1 MMDANKRNFLTAMI
15 PMVLGAPLGLFS
27 SAGVAY
33 AQNGLP
39 SRPEPAQSPGAP
51 KLDQPM
57 PSDGVKPNS
66 KEAKDILKQNQRQ
79 IAENVE
85 RIYKLAEELKDE
97 VEKTDATNTLSLP
110 MVQKAE
116 QIEKLAKQV
125 KNLARGG

>member
-1 MMDANKRNFLTAMI
+1 MDANKRNFLTAII
-15 PMVLGAPLGLFS
+15 PLALGVPLGLFS
-27 SAGVAY
+27 GSSIAC
-33 AQNGLP
+33 AQTGLP
-39 SRPEPAQSPGAP
+39 ARPEPAQNPGPP

-57 PSDGVKPNS
+57 PSDEIKPNS
-66 KEAKDILKQNQRQ
+66 KEAKDILKENQRQ
-79 IAENVE
+79 ITENVE

-110 MVQKAE
+110 MIQKAE

>member
-1 MMDANKRNFLTAMI
+1 MMDANKRNFLTVMI
-15 PMVLGAPLGLFS
+15 PMALGVPLGLFS
-27 SAGVAY
+27 SGIAS

-39 SRPEPAQSPGAP
+39 ARPEPAQNPVAP
-51 KLDQPM
+51 KISQPM
-57 PSDGVKPNS
+57 PSDEIKPNS
-66 KEAKDILKQNQRQ
+66 KETKDILKQNQRQ
-79 IAENVE
+79 IKENVE

-110 MVQKAE
+110 MIQKAE

>member
-1 MMDANKRNFLTAMI
+1 MMDANKRKFLTVTI
-15 PMVLGAPLGLFS
+15 PMALGVPLGLFS
-27 SAGVAY
+27 SAGIAS

-39 SRPEPAQSPGAP
+39 ARPEPAQSPGAP